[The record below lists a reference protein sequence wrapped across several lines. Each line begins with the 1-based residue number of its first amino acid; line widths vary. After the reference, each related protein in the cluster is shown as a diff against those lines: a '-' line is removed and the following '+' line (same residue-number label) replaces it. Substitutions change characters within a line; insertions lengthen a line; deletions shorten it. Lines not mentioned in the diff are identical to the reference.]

1 MEHVKCIQCGHD
13 VEINIAKA
21 VDENG
26 EEFRC
31 PKCGFIF
38 RYTKE

>member
-1 MEHVKCIQCGHD
+1 MDIVKCINCGHD

-21 VDENG
+21 VDEDG

-31 PKCGFIF
+31 DNCGFIF
-38 RYTKE
+38 RYTKK